1 MDLPDFLD
9 DRDGEIRVT
18 GHRIS
23 LWQLLWYYHDG
34 YSAEMLREQ
43 FPTLSMAEIHKV
55 LGFYWENR
63 AELDAE
69 WSKAREEMES
79 RFAEGKR
86 LDVALLRSR
95 LETKVSS
102 ERAG

>member
-1 MDLPDFLD
+1 MDLPQFLD
-9 DRDGEIRVT
+9 DRDGEVRVT

-43 FPTLSMAEIHKV
+43 FPSLSMAEIHKV
-55 LGFYWENR
+55 LAFYWENR
-63 AELDAE
+63 AQLDAE
-69 WSKAREEMES
+69 WSKVRQRTES
-79 RFAEGKR
+79 RFDDGKR
-86 LDVALLRSR
+86 LDLALLRSR

-102 ERAG
+102 DQAG